1 MFRSG
6 DEIRVFVTETNG
18 VTVGFKEPAAWRQRH
33 EVDDRSSRVRFHPG
47 GNGPSGGRVHLVNV
61 GDSEEVV
68 LDKCGRPTSSIR
80 RTAQW
85 QWFTMTVDQWT
96 YDLGPNQFA
105 RILTFDVTTNRLI
118 TILIGDYGK

>member
-1 MFRSG
+1 MKLTTVLVAS
-6 DEIRVFVTETNG
+6 VFILAATAL
-18 VTVGFKEPAAWRQRH
+18 PAAAL
-33 EVDDRSSRVRFHPG
+33 DDSFRCG
-47 GNGPSGGRVHLVNV
+47 VHLVNV